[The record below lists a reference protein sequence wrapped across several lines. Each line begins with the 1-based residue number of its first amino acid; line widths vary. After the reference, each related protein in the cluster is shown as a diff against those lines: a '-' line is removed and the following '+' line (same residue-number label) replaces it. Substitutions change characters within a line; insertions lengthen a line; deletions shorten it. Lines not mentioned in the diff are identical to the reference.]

1 MPRSA
6 RAYRGLAQA
15 SRLMVTDILM
25 RRPGL
30 GLNELGDLTGLHD
43 NTLRDH
49 LKVLGAEGVVRSET
63 ERRAGRGR
71 PRLVYFAVDAMTE
84 NEIAQRRIDGAKRRG
99 DLLRRVIPG
108 EPVDLDEDAVHQL
121 DALYEHLEAVG
132 LQPELDE
139 AELSV
144 LMTPCP
150 FHKLIAAHPETI
162 CNVHEGLVRDVLL
175 RAGGPV
181 EVDRLLPLVTPHAC
195 ILRLRLASG
204 E

>member
-1 MPRSA
+1 MI
-6 RAYRGLAQA
+6 
-15 SRLMVTDILM
+15 TDILM

-30 GLNELGDLTGLHD
+30 GLIELGDLTGLHD

-49 LKVLGAEGVVRSET
+49 LKVLSGEGVVRSET

-71 PRLVYFAVDAMTE
+71 PRLVYFAVDALTE
-84 NEIAQRRIDGAKRRG
+84 NEIAQNRIDEAKRRG
-99 DLLRRVIPG
+99 DLLRRVMPG
-108 EPVDLDEDAVHQL
+108 PPVDLDDDAVHQL
-121 DALYEHLEAVG
+121 DALYEHLDAVG
-132 LQPELDE
+132 LDPELDD
-139 AELSV
+139 ANLRV
-144 LMTPCP
+144 QLTPCP
-150 FHKLIAAHPETI
+150 FHKLIDEHPETI

-181 EVDRLLPLVTPHAC
+181 EVDRLMPLVTPHAC